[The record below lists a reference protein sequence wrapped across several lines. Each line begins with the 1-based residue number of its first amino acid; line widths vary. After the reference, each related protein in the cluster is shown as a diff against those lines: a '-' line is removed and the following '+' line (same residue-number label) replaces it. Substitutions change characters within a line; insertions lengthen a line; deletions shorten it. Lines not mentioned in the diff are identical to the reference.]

1 VNGVKIKGQHMQ
13 QLRLYSFVNFYLS
26 SIQQGVQTGHAAV
39 DLVRKYNAPKGTPSQ
54 LGKNCD
60 MVGEWADNHKTF
72 IILNGGNN
80 EMLLNTKE
88 IVKASGLPWVTFSED
103 EQSLGGIL
111 TTVAV
116 VVPEMY
122 FASRFVPVDI
132 VPFPRNTVESYEWI
146 DDSGKYHR
154 VNAGTPEFNFVQLLK
169 SSRLAS

>member
-1 VNGVKIKGQHMQ
+1 MQ

-39 DLVRKYNAPKGTPSQ
+39 DLVRKYNAPPGTPSQ
-54 LGKNCD
+54 LGKQCD
-60 MVGEWADNHKTF
+60 MVGDWADNHKTF

-80 EMLLNTKE
+80 EMLLAAKE

-116 VVPEMY
+116 VIPEMY
-122 FASRFVPVDI
+122 FAAKLSKSDNSDYVNAP
-132 VPFPRNTVESYEWI
+132 PSYEWVDANGI
-146 DDSGKYHR
+146 FHWATQ
-154 VNAGTPEFNFVQLLK
+154 NTPEFNLIQLLK

>member
-1 VNGVKIKGQHMQ
+1 MQ

-39 DLVRKYNAPKGTPSQ
+39 DLVRKYSAPKGTPSQ

-60 MVGEWADNHKTF
+60 MVSEWADNHKTF

-80 EMLLNTKE
+80 EMLLNAKE

-122 FASRFVPVDI
+122 FAAKYVPAKYTPALDADVS
-132 VPFPRNTVESYEWI
+132 PRNTGDSYEWI
-146 DDSGKYHR
+146 DHSGQLHW
-154 VNAGTPEFNFVQLLK
+154 VNAGTPAFDFVQLLK
-169 SSRLAS
+169 YSRLAS